1 MHPVGMGRY
10 DAPAMYILLR
20 SVCSSSEANHESC
33 SSDTLLHAQQRKCK
47 ESDTLLYTASRAACR
62 GLASAGHVRR
72 RALLNRQRTGRGAY
86 VDSSPFYVH
95 KAAEGILSCLRSS
108 ASCSSLLSSSR
119 TFGCSRP
126 VLLANSIVALTASMS
141 AFHRSIGPSMLSPP
155 SCLLEYPPNA
165 YDSSPNR
172 CPCCCRSFA
181 RCCLHRLHAKRKC
194 AIDSM
199 LPQSHAAVSDALIL
213 YRYSLRNVLPVR
225 SCLSMAASVLFS
237 RRY

>member
-20 SVCSSSEANHESC
+20 SIRSSSEANHESC
-33 SSDTLLHAQQRKCK
+33 SSDPLLHAQQRKCK
-47 ESDTLLYTASRAACR
+47 ESDTLPYTASRAACR

-72 RALLNRQRTGRGAY
+72 RALLKRQRTGRGAY

-155 SCLLEYPPNA
+155 SCLL
-165 YDSSPNR
+165 
-172 CPCCCRSFA
+172 
-181 RCCLHRLHAKRKC
+181 
-194 AIDSM
+194 
-199 LPQSHAAVSDALIL
+199 
-213 YRYSLRNVLPVR
+213 
-225 SCLSMAASVLFS
+225 
-237 RRY
+237 